1 MHAET
6 NTNSQIPKTGIFAAF
21 LIQTR
26 FLCVITIDFMHACI
40 FALIAEQNSKAK
52 DRSVMMHLRE
62 LADDDDDDKLY
73 LNTLTLSAIKLVSTM
88 GL

>member
-1 MHAET
+1 MHAEA

-21 LIQTR
+21 PIQTR

-52 DRSVMMHLRE
+52 DRSVMMHV
-62 LADDDDDDKLY
+62 ADDDDKLY

-88 GL
+88 GV